1 MPTICSSVARFN
13 RARMVNFVLAASIA
27 ASMPAHSQNQWPRT
41 KDGKPDLTGIWQVLD
56 TSLDWDIQAHAA
68 QAGPVPEL
76 GAEFAVP
83 PGIGAVE
90 SGEIPYLPQALA
102 KKKENFQKRLTED
115 PEIKCYMPGVPRAT
129 YMAYPFQIE
138 QSSEYLMIAYE
149 YASSLRTIHMD
160 KPGPNPAGDSWMG
173 WSVGHWEGDTLVVDV
188 TGMNDQTWF
197 DRAGNYHSNELHVI
211 ERYTP
216 KSAEVLNYEA
226 TIEDPQVFSR
236 PWKISV
242 PLYRHIEKNFQLMEY
257 KCVPFAEDV
266 LYGPY
271 RRHAASSQK

>member
-1 MPTICSSVARFN
+1 MHCARTAAVVSALLVASVLCVQAQ
-13 RARMVNFVLAASIA
+13 
-27 ASMPAHSQNQWPRT
+27 SQFPRT
-41 KDGKPDLTGIWQVLD
+41 KDGKPDLSGIWQVLD
-56 TSLDWDIQAHAA
+56 TSLDWDIQGHAA
-68 QAGPVPEL
+68 QAGPLAQL

-90 SGEIPYLPQALA
+90 GGEIPYLPAALA
-102 KKKENFQKRLTED
+102 KKQDNFQKRLTED

-129 YMAYPFQIE
+129 YMPYPFQIE
-138 QSSEYLMIAYE
+138 QSSRYLMIAYE
-149 YASSLRTIHMD
+149 FNNSIRTVHMD
-160 KPGPNPAGDSWMG
+160 NPGPNPAGDSWMG

-197 DRAGNYHSNELHVI
+197 DRAGDYHSDELHVT

-216 KSAEVLNYEA
+216 RSADVLNYEA

-242 PLYRHIEKNFQLMEY
+242 PLYRHLEKNFQLMEY
-257 KCVPFAEDV
+257 KCVPFAEEV
-266 LYGPY
+266 LYGKY
-271 RRHAASSQK
+271 RRHAANAEK

>member
-1 MPTICSSVARFN
+1 MHCART
-13 RARMVNFVLAASIA
+13 AAVISA
-27 ASMPAHSQNQWPRT
+27 AFLTYAISAQAQGQFPRT
-41 KDGKPDLTGIWQVLD
+41 RDGKPDLNGIWQVLD
-56 TSLDWDIQAHAA
+56 TSLDWDIQGHAA
-68 QAGPVPEL
+68 QAGPLSQL

-90 SGEIPYLPQALA
+90 GGEIPYLPRALA
-102 KKKENFQKRLTED
+102 KKQDNFQKRLTED

-138 QSSEYLMIAYE
+138 QSSRYIMIAYE
-149 YASSLRTIHMD
+149 FNNSIRTVHMD
-160 KPGPNPAGDSWMG
+160 NPGPNPAGDSWMG

-197 DRAGNYHSNELHVI
+197 DRAGDYHSDELHVT

-216 KSAEVLNYEA
+216 RSADVLNYEA

-242 PLYRHIEKNFQLMEY
+242 PLYRHLEKNFQLMEY
-257 KCVPFAEDV
+257 KCVPFAEEV
-266 LYGPY
+266 LYGRY
-271 RRHAASSQK
+271 RRHPASAEK

>member
-1 MPTICSSVARFN
+1 MH
-13 RARMVNFVLAASIA
+13 RALTAAVVSA
-27 ASMPAHSQNQWPRT
+27 AFLVVIPVQAQGQFPRT
-41 KDGKPDLTGIWQVLD
+41 QDGKPDLNGIWQVLD
-56 TSLDWDIQAHAA
+56 SSLDWDIQGHAA
-68 QAGPVPEL
+68 QAGPLPQL

-83 PGIGAVE
+83 PGLGIVQG
-90 SGEIPYLPQALA
+90 GGIPYLPQALA
-102 KKKENFQKRLTED
+102 KKQDNFRKRLTED

-129 YMAYPFQIE
+129 YMAFPFQIE
-138 QSSEYLMIAYE
+138 QSSRYIMIAYE
-149 YASSLRTIHMD
+149 FNNSIRTVHMD
-160 KPGPNPAGDSWMG
+160 HPGPNPAGDSWMG

-197 DRAGNYHSNELHVI
+197 DRAGDYHSDELHVT

-216 KSAEVLNYEA
+216 RNADVLNYEA

-242 PLYRHIEKNFQLMEY
+242 PLYRHLEKNFQLMEY
-257 KCVPFAEDV
+257 KCVPFAEGV

-271 RRHAASSQK
+271 RRHTTSAEK